1 MFTGSKTVTR
11 FTERLMFNRFIYD
24 TRTQVTAK
32 YSMHKLYINL
42 LEIKTGV

>member
-24 TRTQVTAK
+24 TRIQVTDK
-32 YSMHKLYINL
+32 YINL
-42 LEIKTGV
+42 IGIKTEP